1 MKNSAINLT
10 GTILLAL
17 SQWLQ
22 IFIITR
28 FIGLY
33 EAGIFSLFMAI
44 MAPLVILVRFNFI
57 NLIPTYIKIDIS
69 KFDFVFYRFISNI
82 FFLIISLLIV
92 IYGNFNYYE
101 NFCFIIFILFK
112 LIENK
117 EELHHCYMIK
127 RGEIYKFSKCKVIKA
142 LTNII
147 LIIIFALTSNT
158 LISIILSILFS
169 QLISYIY
176 TLKLSNENFKINS
189 AKNIKNIKNIFYLG
203 FGITL
208 AALLS
213 SLLVTIPKY
222 YIQYNFNSRDLG
234 VFSALLFF
242 STLANNFVI
251 TINQSLI
258 KDLVKVYHSNIKAFL
273 NKVITLYIIFSI
285 FCLMGVLCS
294 YFFGAQIIVFIYGKI
309 FIKYSS
315 EIFLLSIFISLN
327 MIFKITEMIMN
338 ILNIYNVQVTIH
350 IISLVSLVMML
361 IINRDNGLN
370 GIFYSMIFS
379 LTLVILLQFLI
390 LSNKIITL
398 RKRVI

>member
-44 MAPLVILVRFNFI
+44 MAPLVILVRFNYI
-57 NLIPTYIKIDIS
+57 NLIPTYIKSDIT
-69 KFDFVFYRFISNI
+69 KFDFVFYRFICNI
-82 FFLIISLLIV
+82 FFLVISLLIV
-92 IYGNFNYYE
+92 VSSNFNYYE
-101 NFCFIIFILFK
+101 NFCFIIFIIFK

-127 RGEIYKFSKCKVIKA
+127 KGEIYKFSKCKVVKA

-147 LIIIFALTSNT
+147 LIISFALIYST

-169 QLISYIY
+169 QLLSYIY

-189 AKNIKNIKNIFYLG
+189 AMNMVDVKSIFFLG

-208 AALLS
+208 ATLLS

-251 TINQSLI
+251 TVNQSLI

-273 NKVITLYIIFSI
+273 NKVITLYIIFCI
-285 FCLMGVLCS
+285 ICLVGILTS
-294 YFFGAQIIVFIYGKI
+294 YFFGSQIIVFIYGEV
-309 FIKYSS
+309 FSKYSS
-315 EIFLLSIFISLN
+315 EIFLLAIFISLN

-338 ILNIYNVQVTIH
+338 ILNVYNVQVTIH
-350 IISLVSLVMML
+350 IISLVSLVIML
-361 IINRDNGLN
+361 LINQNNGLN